1 MLQMKF
7 TPEEQEALRHERFNY
22 PHPRVQQKLE
32 ALLLKSHGLPHHLIA
47 EILGIDE
54 GTLRGYL
61 REYQQGGIEALKT
74 IPWKGTQSELAP
86 HAGTLKDFF
95 PNILRQLRQKLP
107 QRSPR

>member
-1 MLQMKF
+1 MLEIKF
-7 TPEEQEALRHERFNY
+7 TPEEQEPLRYERFHQ

-32 ALLLKSHGLPHHLIA
+32 AVLLKSHALPHAAIA
-47 EILGIDE
+47 RIVGIQE
-54 GTLRGYL
+54 GTLRDYL